1 MLVENDTAI
10 MKNTKICFIG
20 GGNMAGSL
28 IGGLL
33 ADGYPSELLSVA
45 EPSAE
50 QRERLGSRFSVEIMT
65 ENASAAAG
73 ADVVVLAVKPQRM
86 KEAAGA
92 IGPLSPAPLFVT
104 VAAGIRIADLRGW
117 LGGAEA
123 VVRAMPNT
131 PALLGAGVT
140 ALYAGPDVSRDRR
153 ELAEGILRAAGAV
166 VWVDD
171 ESLMDAVTALSGS
184 GPAYFFLLMEIIA
197 ATGVEMGLGPEA
209 SRLLTQE
216 TAIGAARMALEADID
231 VAELRRRVTSPGGT
245 TEAALNAMHDAGLPA
260 IVRSAILAARDR
272 SRELAAEAGAE

>member
-1 MLVENDTAI
+1 
-10 MKNTKICFIG
+10 MKDIRICFIG

-33 ADGYPSELLSVA
+33 ADAYPPALLSAA
-45 EPSAE
+45 EPLAE
-50 QRERLGSRFSVEIMT
+50 QRERLRSRFGIEVMAD
-65 ENASAAAG
+65 NASAAAG

-86 KEAAGA
+86 AEAASA
-92 IGPLSPAPLFVT
+92 IGPVSPAPLFVT
-104 VAAGIRIADLRGW
+104 VAAGIRIADLQRW
-117 LGGAEA
+117 LGSEAA

-140 ALYAGPDVSRDRR
+140 ALYAGANVSPARR

-166 VWVDD
+166 VWLDD

-184 GPAYFFLLMEIIA
+184 GPAYFFLLMETMA
-197 ATGVEMGLGPEA
+197 ATGVEMGLSPEA

-216 TAIGAARMALEADID
+216 TAIGAARMALEADVD

-245 TEAALNAMHDAGLPA
+245 TEAALNAMHQAGLPA
-260 IVRSAILAARDR
+260 SVRGAILAARDR
-272 SRELAAEAGAE
+272 SRELAEEAGSR